1 MCTMISMQTAVSG
14 SGKGA
19 TGWFPIS
26 LANVGYDHATHSQF
40 DHALLLDFVNPDLGV
55 GARVAVEMDIA
66 SGKALLTQLQAAIAE
81 AERAGFTGYPRPAA
95 RQRAGAWARPGRA
108 APRVVPDPAPT
119 AGRGGRR
126 GL

>member
-14 SGKGA
+14 AGKGA

-26 LANVGYDHATHSQF
+26 QANVGYDHATHSQF

-66 SGKALLTQLQAAIAE
+66 SGKALMAQLQAAITE
-81 AERAGFTGYPRPAA
+81 AERAGF
-95 RQRAGAWARPGRA
+95 
-108 APRVVPDPAPT
+108 
-119 AGRGGRR
+119 
-126 GL
+126 